1 MIENRFRELRVENN
15 LTMKDVIEKSNI
27 EISISH
33 LSLIERNE
41 ASMSIPVLIKLA
53 NFYDVSVDYVLKLSN
68 KRKKRDSI

>member
-41 ASMSIPVLIKLA
+41 ASMSIPILIKLA